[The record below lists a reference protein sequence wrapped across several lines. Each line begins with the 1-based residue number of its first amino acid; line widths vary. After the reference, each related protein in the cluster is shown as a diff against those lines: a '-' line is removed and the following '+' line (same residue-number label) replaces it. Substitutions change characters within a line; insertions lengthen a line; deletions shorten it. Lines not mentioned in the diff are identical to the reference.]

1 MEGELVFSIFGCK
14 NSVQLRSSH
23 SIMPKMILF
32 LLLIINL
39 SCATKVLNYDKAQE
53 LQKNHEFEEAVK
65 IVEAPVVNESI
76 VPDKKSDTEKN
87 NLTNVAAKP
96 SVLNTDK
103 NKTQSKSK
111 SAGSKKVSKSVV
123 SSKIT
128 TPTATTLVAEELPVR
143 RPPDVENDLG
153 FAGGFQ
159 NRRPAK
165 DPFHVGERVLHEVSY
180 FSMKAGTLEFL
191 TRPFAQVNGV
201 QNYQFRMAIKTSSFF
216 ASVYSVDDYV
226 DVLMDFQKMIP
237 SVFALHV
244 RETSTLRESRML
256 FDHEQK
262 KATFWD
268 KKVTEKDGEENKKKE
283 WEITD
288 YAQNV
293 YSTVFYMRTFQWD
306 VGTTNTFQVSND
318 GENLLF
324 KGTALRKEKLE
335 TAVGTFNTIVIR
347 PEMELK
353 GKFQPIGENL
363 IWLSDDD
370 RKCILRIE
378 AKIKIGTLVS
388 EVTELNPGNP

>member
-1 MEGELVFSIFGCK
+1 MEGDLAFGFTDLK
-14 NSVQLRSSH
+14 KSDQNKHYFL
-23 SIMPKMILF
+23 KMQNPVLF
-32 LLLIINL
+32 LFLIINL
-39 SCATKVLNYDKAQE
+39 SCATKVLNYDKAQD

-65 IVEAPVVNESI
+65 IVETPAVNESI
-76 VPDKKSDTEKN
+76 GPGGT
-87 NLTNVAAKP
+87 
-96 SVLNTDK
+96 SVIDK
-103 NKTQSKSK
+103 NKVDNSSVKTAATSAEKSK
-111 SAGSKKVSKSVV
+111 IKEKKKNKSISKKTVKSTVDSNV
-123 SSKIT
+123 
-128 TPTATTLVAEELPVR
+128 PTAATVEDVIVR

-153 FAGGFQ
+153 FSGGFQ

-165 DPFHVGERVLHEVSY
+165 DPFRVGERVLHEVSY
-180 FSMKAGTLEFL
+180 FAMKAGTLEFL

-293 YSTVFYMRTFQWD
+293 YSTVFYMRAFHWD

-318 GENLLF
+318 AENLLF

-370 RKCILRIE
+370 RKFILRIE